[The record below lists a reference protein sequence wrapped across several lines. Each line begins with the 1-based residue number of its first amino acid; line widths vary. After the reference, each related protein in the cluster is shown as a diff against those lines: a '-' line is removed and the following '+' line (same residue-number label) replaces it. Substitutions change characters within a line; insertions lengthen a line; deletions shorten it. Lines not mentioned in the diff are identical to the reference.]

1 MENFTFKLQP
11 EDKKPLY
18 EQLYRY
24 IIEEIEA
31 GRLKNG
37 EKLPSKRAI
46 CAHLHISQSTVET
59 AYGMLTAEGY
69 LRARP
74 KSGYYV
80 SADLYRPVSRSAVPA
95 AEKASAPRE
104 TVRYD
109 FSTGAVDTGVF
120 PYASWARLSREVVSQ
135 NPQLLQRG
143 DARGDLAFR
152 QALAEF
158 LREYRGVRCQP
169 DQIVVGAGLEYLL
182 NVLVQVLPEN
192 SVYGLEDPGY
202 YAAWQVLRNHGR
214 ACRMIPLDESGLRED
229 KLRESGATVAFVTP
243 SHQFPMGC
251 TMQVSRRAALL
262 SWAGED
268 ENRFIVEDDYDSEF
282 RYASRPIPAMQSL
295 DDGGKVIYVG
305 TFSRSIAPSIR
316 VAYLVLPRRLLPVY
330 EQRLGFA
337 ASTVSRFEQ
346 QTLAAFLQRGLYGR
360 HLRRAA
366 NLYRKKQQVLLEEL
380 AKIPGAQIWGAQA
393 GLHFLLTVPGKS
405 EEWLV
410 AQAAKVGVPV
420 RGLSSYCRACEC
432 PESTM
437 VLGFAGLQ
445 LEDIPAAAQALRE
458 AFEDKIQNS

>member
-80 SADLYRPVSRSAVPA
+80 SADLYRPVSRAPATAVDTPPA
-95 AEKASAPRE
+95 PKT

-109 FSTGAVDTGVF
+109 FSTGAVDTVVF

-214 ACRMIPLDESGLRED
+214 QCRMIPLDDNGLRED
-229 KLRESGATVAFVTP
+229 KLRQSGATVAFVTP

-251 TMQVSRRAALL
+251 TMPVGRRAALL
-262 SWAGED
+262 SWAQEA

-346 QTLAAFLQRGLYGR
+346 QTLAAFLQRGLYSR

-366 NLYRKKQQVLLEEL
+366 NLYRKKQQTLLEEL
-380 AKIPGAQIWGAQA
+380 AKIPGAKVSGNQA
-393 GLHFLLTVPGKS
+393 GLHFLLTLPDKS

-420 RGLSSYCRACEC
+420 RGLSSYCRECAC
-432 PESTM
+432 PESTL
-437 VLGFAGLQ
+437 VLGFAGLK
-445 LEDIPAAAQALRE
+445 LEDIPAAAQALRD

>member
-1 MENFTFKLQP
+1 MENFTFKLQND
-11 EDKKPLY
+11 DKKPLY

-24 IIEEIEA
+24 IIGEIEA

-46 CAHLHISQSTVET
+46 GAHLSISQSTVET

-69 LRARP
+69 IRAKA

-80 SADLYRPVSRSAVPA
+80 SADLYRPVTRQRA
-95 AEKASAPRE
+95 AEGADLPAVRQAP
-104 TVRYD
+104 RYD

-120 PYASWARLSREVVSQ
+120 PYASWARLSREMVSG

-143 DARGDLAFR
+143 EARGDPAFR
-152 QALAEF
+152 QALCEF
-158 LREYRGVRCQP
+158 LREYRGVRCDA
-169 DQIVVGAGLEYLL
+169 DQIIVGAGLEYLL
-182 NVLVQVLPEN
+182 NVLVQMLPEA

-202 YAAWQVLRNHGR
+202 LAAWQVLRNHGR
-214 ACRMIPLDESGLRED
+214 QIRMIPLDESGLRED

-243 SHQFPMGC
+243 SHQFPMGS

-262 SWAGED
+262 DWAGEGED
-268 ENRFIVEDDYDSEF
+268 RFIVEDDYDSEF

-330 EQRLGFA
+330 QQRLGFA

-346 QTLAAFLQRGLYGR
+346 QTLAAFLDRGLYAR

-366 NLYRKKQQVLLEEL
+366 NLYRKKQQLLLEEL
-380 AKIPGAQIWGAQA
+380 AKIPGAKVSGAQA
-393 GLHFLLTVPGKS
+393 GLHFLLTIPGKRES
-405 EEWLV
+405 WLV
-410 AQAAKVGVPV
+410 ERAKAAGIPV
-420 RGLSSYCRACEC
+420 RGLSTYCRECAC
-432 PESTM
+432 PEGTL
-437 VLGFAGLQ
+437 VLGFAGLK
-445 LEDIPAAAQALRE
+445 LEEIPAAAKALSE
-458 AFEDKIQNS
+458 AFEA

>member
-1 MENFTFKLQP
+1 MENFTFKLQTD
-11 EDKKPLY
+11 DKKPLY
-18 EQLYRY
+18 EQLYRH
-24 IIEEIEA
+24 IIGEIEA

-37 EKLPSKRAI
+37 EKLPSKRAL
-46 CAHLHISQSTVET
+46 CAHLGISQSTVET

-69 LRARP
+69 LRARA

-80 SADLYRPVSRSAVPA
+80 SADLYRPMSERTPPQPEAPA
-95 AEKASAPRE
+95 PVQTAP
-104 TVRYD
+104 RYD

-120 PYASWARLSREVVSQ
+120 PYASWARLSREVVSG

-143 DARGDLAFR
+143 EAQGDPAFR
-152 QALAEF
+152 QALAAF
-158 LREYRGVRCQP
+158 LREYRGVRCQA

-182 NVLVQVLPEN
+182 NVLVQVLPQD

-214 ACRMIPLDESGLRED
+214 TCRMIPLDDSGLRED

-251 TMQVSRRAALL
+251 TMPVSRRAALL
-262 SWAGED
+262 SWAGEAD
-268 ENRFIVEDDYDSEF
+268 DRFIVEDDYDSEF

-305 TFSRSIAPSIR
+305 TFSRSVAPSIR

-330 EQRLGFA
+330 GQRLGFA

-346 QTLAAFLQRGLYGR
+346 QTLAAFIHRGLYAR

-366 NLYRKKQQVLLEEL
+366 NLYRKKQQALLEEL
-380 AKIPGAQIWGAQA
+380 EKIPGARVAGAQA

-405 EEWLV
+405 EEWLT
-410 AQAAKVGVPV
+410 ARAAAAGVPV
-420 RGLSSYCRACEC
+420 RGLSSYCRECPC
-432 PESTM
+432 PESTL
-437 VLGFAGLQ
+437 VLGFAGLNP
-445 LEDIPAAAQALRE
+445 EDIPAAAETLRE
-458 AFEDKIQNS
+458 AFEA

>member
-1 MENFTFKLQP
+1 MENFTFKLQT

-24 IIEEIEA
+24 IIGEIES

-37 EKLPSKRAI
+37 EKLPSKRAL

-59 AYGMLTAEGY
+59 AYGMLAAEGY
-69 LRARP
+69 IRPRP

-80 SADLYRPVSRSAVPA
+80 SAALYRSVTEPSP
-95 AEKASAPRE
+95 APRPAE
-104 TVRYD
+104 PPRKAAPRYD

-143 DARGDLAFR
+143 EAQGDLAFR

-158 LREYRGVRCQP
+158 LREYRGVRCEA

-192 SVYGLEDPGY
+192 SVYALEDPGY
-202 YAAWQVLRNHGR
+202 YAAWQVLHNHGR
-214 ACRMIPLDESGLRED
+214 AIRMIPLDDSGLRED
-229 KLRESGATVAFVTP
+229 KLRESGANVAFVTP

-251 TMQVSRRAALL
+251 TMPVGKRASLL
-262 SWAGED
+262 AWAEEQED
-268 ENRFIVEDDYDSEF
+268 RFIVEDDYDSEF

-295 DDGGKVIYVG
+295 DGSGRVIYVG

-330 EQRLGFA
+330 GQRLGFA

-346 QTLAAFLQRGLYGR
+346 QTLAAFISRGLYSR

-366 NLYRKKQQVLLEEL
+366 NLYRKKQQALLEEL
-380 AKIPGAQIWGAQA
+380 AKIPGAQVSGAEA
-393 GLHFLLTVPGKS
+393 GLHFLLTLPGK
-405 EEWLV
+405 EEQWLV
-410 AQAAKVGVPV
+410 ERARQAGVPV
-420 RGLSSYCRACEC
+420 RGLSSYCLAWEAR
-432 PESTM
+432 ESTL
-437 VLGFAGLQ
+437 VLGFAGLK
-445 LEDIPAAAQALRE
+445 LEEIPAAAEQLKK
-458 AFEDKIQNS
+458 AFEE

>member
-11 EDKKPLY
+11 EEKKPLY

-46 CAHLHISQSTVET
+46 CAHLHISQSTAET

-80 SADLYRPVSRSAVPA
+80 SADLYRPVSREPAPA
-95 AEKASAPRE
+95 ADVPLVPQTAAQ
-104 TVRYD
+104 YD

-143 DARGDLAFR
+143 EAQGDMAFR

-202 YAAWQVLRNHGR
+202 HAAWQVLRNHGR
-214 ACRMIPLDESGLRED
+214 TCRMIPLDDSGLRED

-251 TMQVSRRAALL
+251 TMPVGRRSALL
-262 SWAGED
+262 SWAGER
-268 ENRFIVEDDYDSEF
+268 EERFIVEDDYDSEF

-366 NLYRKKQQVLLEEL
+366 NLYRKKQQILLEEL
-380 AKIPGAQIWGAQA
+380 AKIDGAQVGGAQA
-393 GLHFLLTVPGKS
+393 GLHFLLTVPGKP
-405 EEWLV
+405 EKWLV
-410 AQAAKVGVPV
+410 EQAAKAGVPV
-420 RGLSSYCRACEC
+420 RGLSGYCRACDC
-432 PESTM
+432 PESTL
-437 VLGFAGLQ
+437 VLGFAGLK
-445 LEDIPAAAQALRE
+445 LEEIPAAAQALRE
-458 AFEDKIQNS
+458 AFGDEIQNS

>member
-1 MENFTFKLQP
+1 MENFTLKLQP

-24 IIEEIEA
+24 IIDEIEA

-37 EKLPSKRAI
+37 EKLPSKRTI

-69 LRARP
+69 LLARP

-80 SADLYRPVSRSAVPA
+80 SADLQRPVGRSGAPEIWSQPSPKA
-95 AEKASAPRE
+95 A
-104 TVRYD
+104 VRYD

-120 PYASWARLSREVVSQ
+120 PYASWAKLSREVVSG
-135 NPQLLQRG
+135 NPGLLQKG
-143 DARGDLAFR
+143 DAQGDAAFR
-152 QALAEF
+152 QALCEF

-169 DQIVVGAGLEYLL
+169 EQIVVGAGLEYLL
-182 NVLVQVLPEN
+182 NVLVQVLPET
-192 SVYGLEDPGY
+192 SVFGLEDPGY

-214 ACRMIPLDESGLRED
+214 SCRMIPLDGSGLQVD
-229 KLRESGATVAFVTP
+229 KLREAGATVAFVTP

-251 TMQVSRRAALL
+251 TMPVSRRAVLL
-262 SWAGED
+262 GWANEAED
-268 ENRFIVEDDYDSEF
+268 RFIVEDDYDSEF
-282 RYASRPIPAMQSL
+282 RYTSRPIPAMQSL

-346 QTLAAFLQRGLYGR
+346 QTMAAFLQRGLYSR

-366 NLYRKKQQVLLEEL
+366 NLYRKKQQALLEEL
-380 AKIPGAQIWGAQA
+380 EKIPGASVRGNQA
-393 GLHFLLTVPGKS
+393 GLHFLLTIPGKD
-405 EEWLV
+405 EQWLV
-410 AQAAKVGVPV
+410 AQAAKTGVPV
-420 RGLSSYCRACEC
+420 RGLSSYCREC
-432 PESTM
+432 DCPDSTL
-437 VLGFAGLQ
+437 VLGFAGLK
-445 LEDIPAAAQALRE
+445 LEEIPAAAEALRE
-458 AFEDKIQNS
+458 AFET

>member
-1 MENFTFKLQP
+1 MENFTLKLQS

-18 EQLYRY
+18 EQLYRH
-24 IIEEIEA
+24 IIGEIEA

-37 EKLPSKRAI
+37 EKLPSKRAL
-46 CAHLHISQSTVET
+46 CAHLNISQSTVET

-69 LRARP
+69 LRAQA

-80 SADLYRPVSRSAVPA
+80 SADLYRPVSGQAAAEETQSAVQHV
-95 AEKASAPRE
+95 APRF
-104 TVRYD
+104 D

-120 PYASWARLSREVVSQ
+120 PYASWARLSREVVSG

-143 DARGDLAFR
+143 EARGDPAFR

-158 LREYRGVRCQP
+158 LREYRGVRCRA

-182 NVLVQVLPEN
+182 NVLVQVLPET

-202 YAAWQVLRNHGR
+202 AAAWQVLRNHGR
-214 ACRMIPLDESGLRED
+214 AIRMIPLDDSGLRED
-229 KLRESGATVAFVTP
+229 SLRESGATVAFVTP

-251 TMQVSRRAALL
+251 TMPVGRRAALL
-262 SWAGED
+262 AWAGESKD
-268 ENRFIVEDDYDSEF
+268 RFIVEDDYDSEF

-295 DDGGKVIYVG
+295 DDGDKVIYIG

-316 VAYLVLPRRLLPVY
+316 VAYLVLPRQLLPAY

-346 QTLAAFLQRGLYGR
+346 QTLAAFLQRGLYAR

-366 NLYRKKQQVLLEEL
+366 NLYRKKQQSLLEEL
-380 AKIPGAQIWGAQA
+380 AKIPGARVSGAQA

-410 AQAAKVGVPV
+410 RQAEAAGIPV
-420 RGLSSYCRACEC
+420 RGLSTYRREYPC
-432 PESTM
+432 PESTL
-437 VLGFAGLQ
+437 VLGFAGLE
-445 LEDIPAAAQALRE
+445 LEQIPDAARALRE
-458 AFEDKIQNS
+458 AFTE

>member
-1 MENFTFKLQP
+1 MENFTLKLQTD
-11 EDKKPLY
+11 DKKPLY

-24 IIEEIEA
+24 IIGEIEA

-46 CAHLHISQSTVET
+46 GAHLSVSQSTVET
-59 AYGMLTAEGY
+59 AYGMLAAEGY
-69 LRARP
+69 IRAKA

-80 SADLYRPVSRSAVPA
+80 SADLYRPVSRQA
-95 AEKASAPRE
+95 APKAPVVTGLRTAP
-104 TVRYD
+104 RYD

-120 PYASWARLSREVVSQ
+120 PYASWARLSREVVSG

-143 DARGDLAFR
+143 EARGDPAFR
-152 QALAEF
+152 QALCEF
-158 LREYRGVRCQP
+158 LREYRGVRCES
-169 DQIVVGAGLEYLL
+169 DQIIVGAGLEYLL
-182 NVLVQVLPEN
+182 NVLVQVLPEA

-202 YAAWQVLRNHGR
+202 LAAWQVLRNHGR
-214 ACRMIPLDESGLRED
+214 QIRMIPLDENGLRED

-243 SHQFPMGC
+243 SHQFPMGS
-251 TMQVSRRAALL
+251 TMPVGRRAALL
-262 SWAGED
+262 SWAGERED
-268 ENRFIVEDDYDSEF
+268 RFIVEDDYDSEF

-346 QTLAAFLQRGLYGR
+346 QTLAAFVSRGLYAR

-366 NLYRKKQQVLLEEL
+366 NLYRKKQQLLLEEL
-380 AKIPGAQIWGAQA
+380 AKIPDAVVSGAQA

-405 EEWLV
+405 EGWLV
-410 AQAAKVGVPV
+410 ERARAAGVPV
-420 RGLSSYCRACEC
+420 RGLSTYCRECDC
-432 PESTM
+432 PESTL
-437 VLGFAGLQ
+437 VLGFAGLK
-445 LEDIPAAAQALRE
+445 LEDIPAAAKALRE
-458 AFEDKIQNS
+458 AFTE

>member
-46 CAHLHISQSTVET
+46 CAHLRISQSTVET

-69 LRARP
+69 LRAKP

-80 SADLYRPVSRSAVPA
+80 SADLYRPVSRQAAPA
-95 AEKASAPRE
+95 KAPQAAHKAAP
-104 TVRYD
+104 RYD

-120 PYASWARLSREVVSQ
+120 PYASWARLNREMVSG

-143 DARGDLAFR
+143 EAQGDPAFR

-158 LREYRGVRCQP
+158 LREYRGVRCEA

-182 NVLVQVLPEN
+182 NVLVQVLPED
-192 SVYGLEDPGY
+192 SVYALEDPGY
-202 YAAWQVLRNHGR
+202 LAAWQVLRNHGR
-214 ACRMIPLDESGLRED
+214 QIRMVPLDDSGLRED
-229 KLRESGATVAFVTP
+229 KLRESGASVAFVTP

-262 SWAGED
+262 AWAEEGE
-268 ENRFIVEDDYDSEF
+268 ERFIVEDDYDSEF

-295 DDGGKVIYVG
+295 DDRGKVIYVG

-330 EQRLGFA
+330 GQRLGFA

-346 QTLAAFLQRGLYGR
+346 QTLAAFLSRGLYAR

-366 NLYRKKQQVLLEEL
+366 NLYRKKQQTLLEEL
-380 AKIPGAQIWGAQA
+380 AKLPGAYVSGAEA
-393 GLHFLLTVPGKS
+393 GLHFLLTLPGKD
-405 EEWLV
+405 EGWLV
-410 AQAAKVGVPV
+410 ERAARAGVPV
-420 RGLSSYCRACEC
+420 RGLSSYCRACPC
-432 PESTM
+432 PPGTL
-437 VLGFAGLQ
+437 VLGFAGLK
-445 LEDIPAAAQALRE
+445 LEEIPAAAEALKT
-458 AFEDKIQNS
+458 AFEE